1 MHLRKMRASFLITQ
15 KPSGV
20 MSRIGNDP
28 NGQTILF
35 QSNVLTNSQEF
46 RSRQSGQLS
55 DGVWRSSGTLL
66 GAPRVGTYA
75 KANCVSKGTSE
86 AWSSRTP
93 DGPANG
99 AHTDRSIHMEL
110 IESTP
115 MRRPSGGAS
124 VVVRGRESRPH
135 GEGRQDVS
143 FWTTERFNNWKGFR

>member
-1 MHLRKMRASFLITQ
+1 MSSFLITQ

-20 MSRIGNDP
+20 APGIGNDP
-28 NGQTILF
+28 NGQTILS
-35 QSNVLTNSQEF
+35 QSFVLTNSQEF

-66 GAPRVGTYA
+66 GVSRVGAYA

-99 AHTDRSIHMEL
+99 AHTDRLIHMKL
-110 IESTP
+110 TESTP
-115 MRRPSGGAS
+115 KRRPSGGAS